1 MPGAAL
7 ALILGIVV
15 FSLVYHFYA
24 KWVDRRVI
32 SADPERSTPAR
43 TYMDGVEFFP
53 TNKNVLFGFQFK
65 GIVGLAPVVGPI
77 VAIMWGWLPALLWI
91 IFGVTFIGW
100 VQDYMSTMVSVRSD
114 GKSFGPL
121 SYSLI
126 GSRTRKLLLLF
137 MVFYLFLLCAAF
149 AAVGANLL
157 KANVLA
163 VAPVAVLLLVAV
175 LFGHMVYK
183 MKMSPV
189 TATAIALGLI
199 IIGLFVGSNVPVSI
213 ANVDVWVVLVLL
225 VSIIAAT
232 TPIWRFTQPILYL
245 FFYVVYF
252 SLILL
257 VLALVFGNPTYV
269 RPAFA
274 GFVAPNGWPLW
285 PLLFVVIA
293 CGAISGWHSLVS
305 SSSTA
310 KQIDKETDVLPICGG
325 SMMSEGI
332 LGLVALSIVAVL
344 TLDEATAL
352 GGPAAIFSK
361 SGASLLGGSAVAQSL
376 VGTMFV
382 GLALGVLVLAIR
394 IARITLSELAG
405 DAIPA
410 LKNIYVSAI
419 VFSVVVF
426 ILASPSIGALWLY
439 IWVLFGGANQLMAG
453 LALWIAALWLLNEK
467 KPWIISGIPGVF
479 MIVTTIAALV
489 FASYGVLTKG
499 LGFLA
504 TGETVKAGGNII
516 AGVIGAT
523 LVIAALIMC
532 VDIYNA
538 FGRIKA
544 KPAPKVTA
552 ADGGEEE

>member
-1 MPGAAL
+1 MGPAL
-7 ALILGIVV
+7 VLIAGIVI
-15 FSLVYHFYA
+15 FFLVYYVYA
-24 KWVDRRVI
+24 RWVDRKII

-91 IFGVTFIGW
+91 IFGVTLIGW
-100 VQDYMSTMVSVRSD
+100 VQDYMSTMVTVRSE
-114 GKSFGPL
+114 GKTFGPL

-149 AAVGANLL
+149 AALSGRLL
-157 KANVLA
+157 TANVQA
-163 VAPVAVLLLVAV
+163 VAPVVVVLLVAV

-183 MKMSPV
+183 MKMNPV
-189 TATAIALGLI
+189 TATTIGLVLI
-199 IIGLFVGSNVPVSI
+199 VIGLFVGSYVPISI
-213 ANVDVWVVLVLL
+213 ANVDFWIVLVLI
-225 VSIIAAT
+225 VSIIAAI
-232 TPIWRFTQPILYL
+232 TPIWRFTQPTLYM
-245 FFYVVYF
+245 FFYLVYG

-257 VLALVFGNPTYV
+257 VLALVFRNPTYV
-269 RPAFA
+269 RPAFE

-285 PLLFVVIA
+285 PLLFVTIA

-305 SSSTA
+305 SSGTA
-310 KQIDKETDVLPICGG
+310 KQIDRETDVLPICGG

-332 LGLVALSIVAVL
+332 LSLVALSIVAVL
-344 TLDEATAL
+344 TLDEASAL

-361 SGASLLGGSAVAQSL
+361 SGASLLGGSQLAQAL
-376 VGTMFV
+376 VGAMFV
-382 GLALGVLVLAIR
+382 GLALGVLVLAVR
-394 IARITLSELAG
+394 VARVTLTELAG
-405 DAIPA
+405 DAISP
-410 LKNIYVSAI
+410 LKNMYVSAI
-419 VFSVVVF
+419 VFSIVVF

-439 IWVLFGGANQLMAG
+439 IWVLFGGSNQLMAG

-467 KPWIISGIPGVF
+467 KPWIISGIPGIF
-479 MIVTTIAALV
+479 MIVTTISALI
-489 FASYGVLTKG
+489 FASYGVFKAGT
-499 LGFLA
+499 GFLA
-504 TGETVKAGGNII
+504 AGEAVKAGGNII
-516 AGVIGAT
+516 AGVIGAV

-538 FGRIKA
+538 FGRLKV
-544 KPAPKVTA
+544 KPVPVTA
-552 ADGGEEE
+552 TDGGEEE